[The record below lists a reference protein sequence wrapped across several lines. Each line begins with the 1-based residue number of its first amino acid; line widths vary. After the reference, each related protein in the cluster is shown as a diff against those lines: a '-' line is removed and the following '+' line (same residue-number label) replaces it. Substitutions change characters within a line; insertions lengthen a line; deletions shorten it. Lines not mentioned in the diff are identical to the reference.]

1 MIRGKEAYCNLCLMG
16 AFFVRSRI
24 CLDRRIRDLDQLF
37 FCCFER
43 IFSFI
48 KKLCILFFRAMFCW
62 MLRFAFLTRSLGAER
77 GWGISVVG
85 ECRGLDGGIFP
96 TAVGCVQLERAMA
109 SVVVMIWALYLLC

>member
-77 GWGISVVG
+77 GWGIPVVG
-85 ECRGLDGGIFP
+85 ECSGLDGGP
-96 TAVGCVQLERAMA
+96 SYSCWMRTLESAIA
-109 SVVVMIWALYLLC
+109 SVAVMIWALYLLC